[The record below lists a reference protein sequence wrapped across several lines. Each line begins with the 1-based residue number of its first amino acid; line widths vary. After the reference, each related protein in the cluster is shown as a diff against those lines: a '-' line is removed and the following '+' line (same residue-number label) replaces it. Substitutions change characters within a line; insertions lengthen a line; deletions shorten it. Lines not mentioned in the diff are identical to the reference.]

1 MTNEQ
6 KRNVCVRELIFG
18 KEFLSEYESELNELF
33 ESSAV
38 MQIVN
43 DIAASTSEE
52 IEFSSDWDT
61 PEFQNFKKCTINQTF
76 FNEKLKARFSA
87 YRDIVASVK
96 QRGNTSLTA
105 AISTY
110 YALRY
115 LMLSETTETTPDTA
129 KTETTITPSPNAPK
143 ERSDCAPRKK
153 WKKRST
159 DHRCDD
165 GHYVRSKNEQ
175 LIDNWL
181 YYHNI
186 CHAYEPLVIDN
197 RNGKKYRPDFYL
209 PQYKLL
215 IEMWGYDNQGYILR
229 SKRKIEAYRANNFN
243 LLQMTLEEIKNLDD
257 FLTES
262 LLVYRNTL

>member
-6 KRNVCVRELIFG
+6 KRDVCIRELIFG
-18 KEFLSEYESELNELF
+18 TKFLSEYESELNELF
-33 ESSAV
+33 DSSAV

-43 DIAASTSEE
+43 GIAESTPDE

-87 YRDIVASVK
+87 YRDITASVK
-96 QRGNTSLTA
+96 QRGNTALTA
-105 AISTY
+105 TISIY

-115 LMLSETTETTPDTA
+115 LMLSETPPDTA
-129 KTETTITPSPNAPK
+129 KAETTTTPSPNAPK
-143 ERSDCAPRKK
+143 GRSDLDFRKK
-153 WKKRST
+153 QRST
-159 DHRCDD
+159 EFRCDD

-181 YYHNI
+181 YKHNI
-186 CHAYEPLVIDN
+186 CHAYEPLFIDN
-197 RNGKKYRPDFYL
+197 RNGEKYHPDFYI
-209 PQYKLL
+209 PQYKLF
-215 IEMWGYDNQGYILR
+215 IEMWGYDDQGYLLC

-262 LLVYRNTL
+262 LSAYQNTNR